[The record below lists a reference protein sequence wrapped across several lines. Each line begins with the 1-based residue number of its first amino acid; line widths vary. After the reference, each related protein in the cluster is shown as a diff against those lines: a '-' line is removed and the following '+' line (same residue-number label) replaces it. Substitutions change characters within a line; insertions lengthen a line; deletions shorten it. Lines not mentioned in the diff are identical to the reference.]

1 MSSNQKWDASL
12 YDGKHSFVANY
23 GNDLVELLNPK
34 SGEKILDLGCGTG
47 DLTQKIAESGAEVV
61 GIDASEAMVLRAQ
74 QKYSSISFSVM
85 DATALAFETAFDAV
99 FSNAVLH
106 WVLEKER
113 VLESIYQVLKPGGRM
128 VVEFGGKDNCS
139 QINQRIIENIE
150 ARGYTY
156 QFPWYFPSIGEYAQ
170 LLERVGFEVSY
181 AIHYDRFT
189 KLEGEEGMR
198 NWIAMFSSNFFKTV
212 EANDQQVIINKTI
225 EQLRDSLYVDKSWY
239 VDYKR
244 IRVVAIKR

>member
-1 MSSNQKWDASL
+1 MSSNQKWDANL
-12 YDGKHSFVANY
+12 YDGKHRFVANY

-34 SGEKILDLGCGTG
+34 IGEKILDLDCGTG
-47 DLTQKIAESGAEVV
+47 DLTQKIAEFGADVV
-61 GIDASEAMVLRAQ
+61 GVDASEAMVLKAH
-74 QKYSSISFSVM
+74 QKYPDINFNVM
-85 DATALAFETAFDAV
+85 DATALDFETAFDAV

-106 WVLEKER
+106 WILEAER
-113 VLESIYQVLKPGGRM
+113 VAQAIYRVLKPEGRM
-128 VVEFGGKDNCS
+128 VVEFGGKDNCR

-181 AIHYDRFT
+181 AVHYDRFT
-189 KLEGEEGMR
+189 KLEGEDGMK
-198 NWIAMFSSNFFKTV
+198 NWLAMFSGNFFKTV
-212 EANDQQVIINKTI
+212 SAEDQQLIINKTI
-225 EQLRDSLYVDKSWY
+225 EQLRDSLYRDQSWY